1 MNSFLEKNTGGK
13 KQRNSLAA
21 FVVPAAFSVII
32 IWLLLRGISWQRLIG
47 SILAASPRG
56 LALYALIGLG
66 NLWLRALRFRAV
78 LPEPK
83 PAVGPVFLA
92 TLVQNALGDLV
103 PARLASFGSYV
114 WLLKR
119 RLAVAAE
126 AAAATFIVSFVLDLV
141 TLGPFLVVAAALRFG
156 LARSAAWSQFP
167 LGWLVVFGAVFFA
180 ISLAAAWWLGPL
192 IRLLECFLQAMARGK
207 TESGWGRAAASIERL
222 ATAMDAVHRG
232 GALIRLLAISLAIR
246 LVKYISL
253 YVLAESLMAGA
264 GYAGLH
270 LDIWDLIIG
279 ISVTE
284 LIASLPLPAI
294 GQFGVWEGG
303 MVGVLVV
310 MGFARE
316 PATLVAFGIHG
327 ITTAYEYLLCF
338 LALGAIFIFLRQ
350 RNKTH

>member
-1 MNSFLEKNTGGK
+1 V
-13 KQRNSLAA
+13 NSLPEKSSGREKQKNSLVA
-21 FVVPAAFSVII
+21 FVVPAAVSLII
-32 IWLLLRGISWQRLIG
+32 VWLLLRGTSWQSLMG

-56 LALYALIGLG
+56 LALYTLIGLG
-66 NLWLRALRFRAV
+66 NLWLRAIRFRAV

-83 PAVGPVFLA
+83 PAAGPVFLA
-92 TLVQNALGDLV
+92 TLVQNAFGDLV

-114 WLLKR
+114 WLMKR

-141 TLGPFLVVAAALRFG
+141 TLGPFLVAAAALRFG
-156 LARSAAWSQFP
+156 FAKPAAWSQFP
-167 LGWLVVFGAVFFA
+167 LGWLVAFGGVFFL

-192 IRLLECFLQAMARGK
+192 IRLLERFFQAMARGK
-207 TESGWGRAAASIERL
+207 TAGGWVRAAASIERL
-222 ATAMDAVHRG
+222 AAALDAIHRG
-232 GALIRLLAISLAIR
+232 GALIRLLGISLAIR
-246 LVKYISL
+246 FVKYASL
-253 YVLAESLMAGA
+253 YVLTESLMAGA
-264 GYAGLH
+264 GYAALH

-303 MVGVLVV
+303 MVGFLVV

-338 LALGAIFIFLRQ
+338 LALGAMFIFLR
-350 RNKTH
+350 RGKTTP